1 MKSNQVQELKEKIL
15 DLKKRKN
22 AIILAHNYQPPE
34 VQDIADFI
42 GDSLELC
49 KKAQNLES
57 KLIIF
62 YGVNFMAETAK
73 ILNPEKKVIIPDL
86 KANCPLAEM
95 LPLKILKE
103 FKKKYFGFPAVLY
116 INTLA
121 EAKTEADI
129 ISTSGNADRV
139 INSLDFEKVL
149 FGPDKNLAYW
159 AQKKVNKKIIPI
171 PENGYCYVHK
181 KIKVKDLVEKR
192 KKYPD
197 EKIIVHPECDLEV
210 QNLADFVVS
219 TSAIIKYASECNF
232 PMIIVTEINMV
243 YRLKKLF
250 PEKIF
255 IPLTNKAKCK
265 GMSRINF
272 KKVYLAL
279 KNEKPEIVL
288 NKKIIEKAKFSI
300 EKMMKIKL

>member
-159 AQKKVNKKIIPI
+159 AQK
-171 PENGYCYVHK
+171 
-181 KIKVKDLVEKR
+181 R
-192 KKYPD
+192 
-197 EKIIVHPECDLEV
+197 
-210 QNLADFVVS
+210 
-219 TSAIIKYASECNF
+219 
-232 PMIIVTEINMV
+232 
-243 YRLKKLF
+243 
-250 PEKIF
+250 
-255 IPLTNKAKCK
+255 
-265 GMSRINF
+265 
-272 KKVYLAL
+272 
-279 KNEKPEIVL
+279 
-288 NKKIIEKAKFSI
+288 
-300 EKMMKIKL
+300 